1 MCIWL
6 LMQYRAW
13 PLVQSM
19 SARIDHQPLEV
30 SASSNFVQIPV
41 DAADVWEV
49 DPRLLKFE
57 QKLASGSFGDLYV
70 QEVNCSSFSYFYVTE
85 LFGVPSIRYHGTY
98 CSQDVAIK
106 VLKPERVSVDMLRE
120 FAQEVYIMKWV
131 MSFNILGLKKWCN
144 STLYKIQHFR
154 MMFHYFFMTAQTNWI
169 HYNDFAFK
177 N

>member
-1 MCIWL
+1 
-6 LMQYRAW
+6 MQYRAW

-70 QEVNCSSFSYFYVTE
+70 QEVNWSSFSYLYATD
-85 LFGVPSIRYHGTY
+85 LFGVPSDTMGRT
-98 CSQDVAIK
+98 V
-106 VLKPERVSVDMLRE
+106 V
-120 FAQEVYIMKWV
+120 
-131 MSFNILGLKKWCN
+131 
-144 STLYKIQHFR
+144 R
-154 MMFHYFFMTAQTNWI
+154 M
-169 HYNDFAFK
+169 
-177 N
+177 